1 VEHGRELY
9 QRQNQ
14 YPICYQVCT
23 SGRMG
28 TLGDVKI
35 AVDADGVLYEWSKTA
50 RYMLRSYLDYDKDG
64 PMGQE
69 SDSWDY
75 IPKNILPQDWDWLW
89 TEGVRKGLFRYGH
102 LVTGAI
108 EGVNQLSLI
117 GEVVLVTHRPK
128 AAVKDTLDWL
138 SYINLPFSGI
148 HILTNQEPK
157 SMVEADIL
165 IDDKPDNIFE
175 WTMHA
180 RYGILFDREWNQQ
193 ARVGLRAKGW
203 GEVVEYAEEIRTRMA
218 TGKGGHTR
226 QVRNGTE
233 TGNSRRVKEKAE
245 RK

>member
-1 VEHGRELY
+1 
-9 QRQNQ
+9 
-14 YPICYQVCT
+14 
-23 SGRMG
+23 MG
-28 TLGDVKI
+28 TLGILKI

-50 RYMLRSYLDYDKDG
+50 RYMLRSYRDYDKDG

-69 SDSWDY
+69 STSWDY
-75 IPKNILPQDWDWLW
+75 IPQNILPQDWDWLW

-108 EGVNQLSLI
+108 EGVNQLSLL

-157 SMVEADIL
+157 SMVDADIL

-175 WTMHA
+175 WVMHA
-180 RYGILFDREWNQQ
+180 RHGVLFDREWNQKAQ
-193 ARVGLRAKGW
+193 VGMRAKGW
-203 GEVVEYAEEIRTRMA
+203 AEVVGCVEGIRERLEE
-218 TGKGGHTR
+218 GKGGRTR
-226 QVRNGTE
+226 QVRNRAGTSDSGRVEE
-233 TGNSRRVKEKAE
+233 TAG